1 MQMPKKKEV
10 VILMHWQELCIT
22 VLQQID
28 DILYLCLLLT
38 NYQSSNWFSFF
49 ANCSH
54 LFILQTLAKSQAIY
68 NSLLLSKEA
77 SELSNVTIVE

>member
-1 MQMPKKKEV
+1 
-10 VILMHWQELCIT
+10 MHWLARVMHNSCTTDRKYFIFMFAT
-22 VLQQID
+22 DVLS
-28 DILYLCLLLT
+28 
-38 NYQSSNWFSFF
+38 NNNWFSFF

-77 SELSNVTIVE
+77 SEVSNVTIVE

>member
-1 MQMPKKKEV
+1 MFA
-10 VILMHWQELCIT
+10 T
-22 VLQQID
+22 DVLS
-28 DILYLCLLLT
+28 
-38 NYQSSNWFSFF
+38 NSNWFSFF

-77 SELSNVTIVE
+77 SEVSNVTIVE

>member
-1 MQMPKKKEV
+1 MFATD
-10 VILMHWQELCIT
+10 ELS
-22 VLQQID
+22 
-28 DILYLCLLLT
+28 
-38 NYQSSNWFSFF
+38 NSNWFSFF

-77 SELSNVTIVE
+77 SEVSNVTIVE

>member
-1 MQMPKKKEV
+1 MFATD
-10 VILMHWQELCIT
+10 ELS
-22 VLQQID
+22 
-28 DILYLCLLLT
+28 
-38 NYQSSNWFSFF
+38 NSNWFSFF

-77 SELSNVTIVE
+77 SELSNVTIVEWKSNYLTMEAEILWMIHIIYHK